1 MHSWIDPDASE
12 SDLDASFDERIS
24 DAIPSTCGG
33 RRRSGVKSNATNNK
47 STQNNISPFL
57 TPPRAERQT
66 VQQQN
71 QPKLHSSRS
80 RHTHDPNTTPLATR
94 QLSAEKSRSN
104 LVAARRYAQ
113 SPNSICSEDESLR
126 QHRLKIQNHPKPGN
140 GATKLQELVN
150 LPFRAVF
157 GRGSRVASSR
167 DVEVQRA
174 GSSFKPMSTP
184 FDKGFEA
191 ELPLNDS
198 PVINH
203 FPNGVNRSQQTL
215 NGHQQREHQQ
225 TEIPAQQQSN
235 TLQRD
240 FSQNLPLRHDK
251 ENQTDDIQIAAGSPI
266 SDKFKKQNKNYIFH
280 NRLHSPFQN
289 SLLSN
294 KYGPSSTLHYYRPY
308 SLQPPNSCTPK
319 PEHYRR
325 LHLDNLV
332 KRVREGEL
340 KRVQLSAQF
349 GLFSKSTR
357 QDLEEWE
364 LLNNE
369 LRLDA
374 RRRNFEQNLRE
385 QEERERNTTTTN
397 NLSTRSTTARSLPP
411 APILRKTPIPKTNV
425 PRVSFRSPAIQSPN
439 RNVVRSQSQR
449 PPENPDTRKAKK
461 YIENRGIEE
470 EDRRVNYV
478 IKWHSNQ
485 EQLRKAKRA
494 NPRINLKSNPTSV
507 FQYIPGNSSTRR

>member
-57 TPPRAERQT
+57 TPPRPERQA
-66 VQQQN
+66 VQQN
-71 QPKLHSSRS
+71 QPKLQSSRS

-94 QLSAEKSRSN
+94 QSEKSRSN
-104 LVAARRYAQ
+104 LVAARRSAQ
-113 SPNSICSEDESLR
+113 SPASIYSEDESIR

-140 GATKLQELVN
+140 GATKLQQLVN

-167 DVEVQRA
+167 EVEVQRA

-191 ELPLNDS
+191 ELPLHDS
-198 PVINH
+198 PEIDR

-215 NGHQQREHQQ
+215 NGLQQREYQQ
-225 TEIPAQQQSN
+225 TEITAQQQTN
-235 TLQRD
+235 TFQRE
-240 FSQNLPLRHDK
+240 FSQNIPLRHDK
-251 ENQTDDIQIAAGSPI
+251 ENQTDDIQIAADSPI

-280 NRLHSPFQN
+280 NNRLHSPFQN

-294 KYGPSSTLHYYRPY
+294 KYGPSSTLRYYRPY
-308 SLQPPNSCTPK
+308 SLQPPIAVTPK

-325 LHLDNLV
+325 LHLDHLA
-332 KRVREGEL
+332 KRIREGEL

-349 GLFSKSTR
+349 KLFNESTR

-364 LLNNE
+364 LLNNQ
-369 LRLDA
+369 LKLDA

-385 QEERERNTTTTN
+385 QEERERNTTTN
-397 NLSTRSTTARSLPP
+397 NSLSTRPVAARPLTP

-425 PRVSFRSPAIQSPN
+425 PRVSFTSPPIRSPN

-478 IKWHSNQ
+478 IKWNSNQ